1 MLPRDPSSTPQRSPP
16 PKLDL
21 EVSTHTGLVGANGD
35 ASTSGFGA
43 THSNPN
49 PTAYPGSAPWSSRP
63 SEDSDRRSDE
73 SEDVVR
79 DAIGQEDE
87 RGIEET
93 LERLGFGECSSL
105 TSGFWETATSK
116 TAGPEGS

>member
-1 MLPRDPSSTPQRSPP
+1 MLPRDPPRTPQRSPP
-16 PKLDL
+16 PKLAL
-21 EVSTHTGLVGANGD
+21 ETSTHTGLVGANGD

-43 THSNPN
+43 THTNPN
-49 PTAYPGSAPWSSRP
+49 PTMYPGSAPWSRP
-63 SEDSDRRSDE
+63 SDESERGSDE
-73 SEDVVR
+73 SEDVMR

-105 TSGFWETATSK
+105 ARN
-116 TAGPEGS
+116 A